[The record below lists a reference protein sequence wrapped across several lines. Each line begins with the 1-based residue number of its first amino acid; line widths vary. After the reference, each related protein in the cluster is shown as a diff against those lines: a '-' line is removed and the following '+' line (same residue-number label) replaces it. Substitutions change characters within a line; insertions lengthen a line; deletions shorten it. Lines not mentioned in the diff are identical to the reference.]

1 MRTETS
7 KLSKVDVSRR
17 NLITGTG
24 KAVVGAA
31 IISAG
36 GGLISKADATVTPE
50 QTPWGYTKLDPKKTA
65 DLAYENWYKNYC
77 CYAVSAAILDQ
88 LREKIGGPYD
98 HLPAEAFIWGHGG
111 AVGWGTLCGTLTG
124 AGIVT
129 SFAAGK
135 KGEEILNDV
144 IAWYGETE
152 LPIYKPAKPKAVFKH
167 TNVSDSP
174 LCHISVGKWMKKEGV
189 ALKSPERKDRC
200 ARVAADVAFHTVTL
214 LNKFADGEFE
224 MESDSQSAEY
234 GITAQNNCMECHGN
248 DVPEPKGI

>member
-1 MRTETS
+1 MNKMNKTEMINE
-7 KLSKVDVSRR
+7 SRR
-17 NLITGTG
+17 KVLTGTG

-36 GGLISKADATVTPE
+36 GGFISKATATTSPKP
-50 QTPWGYTKLDPKKTA
+50 TPWGYVKLDPKKTA

-77 CYAVSAAILDQ
+77 CYAVTAAILDQ
-88 LREKIGGPYD
+88 LREKVGGSY
-98 HLPAEAFIWGHGG
+98 HHMPAEAFIWGHGG

-124 AGIVT
+124 AGVVT

-135 KGEEILNDV
+135 EGEEILNDV
-144 IAWYGETE
+144 IAWYSETE
-152 LPIYKPAKPKAVFKH
+152 LPIYKPASPKATFKN

-174 LCHISVGKWMKKEGV
+174 LCHVSVGKWMKKEGV

-214 LNKFADGEFE
+214 LNKWVDGEFE
-224 MESDSQSAEY
+224 MENGSQSAEY
-234 GITAQNNCMECHGN
+234 GITAQNNCMECHGDN
-248 DVPEPKGI
+248 VPEPKGI